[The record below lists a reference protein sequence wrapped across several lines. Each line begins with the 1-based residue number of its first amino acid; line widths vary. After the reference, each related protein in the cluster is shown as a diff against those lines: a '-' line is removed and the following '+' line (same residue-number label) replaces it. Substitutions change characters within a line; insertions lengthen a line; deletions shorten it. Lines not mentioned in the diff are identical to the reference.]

1 MLPAVLRLAMRSA
14 LAHWRRFVLT
24 TVAVIVGVAFVVGSF
39 VLTDSLRASI
49 DRLLADAVSST
60 DLVVRAAPEAG
71 AGRGGLGAALGSSRV
86 GIDAGLVDVVRA
98 VPGVANADGAVGG
111 AAQLLDK
118 ANQAARFD
126 FSFVSNWPEHP
137 GMAALRLVAG
147 VAPSG
152 PGQVVVDTATATDR
166 GLHLGSR
173 VRIGTERGIAEA
185 TVVGLA
191 QRGGG
196 TLGAAGTILAF
207 TQQRATQLVGRP
219 GEVDGINVR
228 ITPGA
233 RLGAVRASIQR
244 AVGPTVSVLDA
255 DALLND
261 ARARI
266 QERLSTFTGLLLG
279 FAAVTLFVSAFL
291 IWNTFS
297 IVIAQ
302 RTRELALLRAVGA
315 SAGQVSRAVIGEGL
329 IVGIV
334 ATALGIGAGV
344 LVALGLERLLGAFG
358 AVLPTDVLDLAP
370 RTVVVAVVVGLGVTL
385 VSVVGPARRSTR
397 IPPIAAISLA
407 TLPPPPRAGRSL
419 GFGLG
424 AIALGLLAGVRGF
437 LVGRHL
443 ASSDVAVR
451 RLIWI
456 ALGAALVFIG
466 MASLARYL
474 TRPVVGTLGRPLR
487 RFGAMPSELAGR
499 NALRNPRRTAS
510 TASALM
516 IGLALVT
523 TTLVMGA
530 SVKTAYGGALRASI
544 RADVVVEADGIVP
557 FGADVLASFGRV
569 AGVDEAVPIDE
580 ARATLAPAT
589 VERSRPQGRTSARRE
604 RMGISTADLARLPDV
619 LDPALV
625 AGGLPK
631 DDRHLAVSRSFAD
644 ENRLGVGSAV
654 VVVAGGPAGP
664 GSASRPATRTFVV
677 SGIFE
682 RDEVLDDSVGLP
694 GAVTG
699 LPGVEP
705 STELVLVRT
714 AAAADPS
721 TVARRLG
728 AVAAAVPNS
737 SSAVTDRYVDEQTGA
752 LDLVL
757 GIVDVLLFFAVLVA
771 AMGIANTLGLSVV
784 ERTRELGLLRA
795 VGMERR
801 AVSRMVRVEGVLVA
815 LFGGVLGMAVGL
827 AFGIAVAEAL
837 PADSAQLTIP
847 IGRLVALFAV
857 AGLLGVVA
865 AALPARRAARLDV
878 LDAIAEE

>member
-1 MLPAVLRLAMRSA
+1 MRSA
-14 LAHWRRFVLT
+14 RAHWRRFVLT
-24 TVAVIVGVAFVVGSF
+24 TVAVVVGVAFVVGSF

-49 DRLLADAVSST
+49 DRLLADAVSAT
-60 DLVVRAAPEAG
+60 DLVVRAPPQAG
-71 AGRGGLGAALGSSRV
+71 AARGGLGAALGSSRV
-86 GIDAGLVDVVRA
+86 GIDAGLVGVVRS
-98 VPGVANADGAVGG
+98 VPGVATADAAVGG
-111 AAQLLDK
+111 PAQLLDK
-118 ANQAARFD
+118 ADQARRFD
-126 FSFVSNWPEHP
+126 FSFVSNWPDHP
-137 GMAALRLVAG
+137 TMAALRLVAG
-147 VAPSG
+147 TAPSG
-152 PGQVVVDTATATDR
+152 PGQVVVDTATAADR

-173 VRIGTERGIAEA
+173 VRVGTQRGIATA

-207 TQQRATQLVGRP
+207 TQERATELVGRP
-219 GEVDGINVR
+219 GEVDGVNVR
-228 ITPGA
+228 IAAGA
-233 RLGAVRASIQR
+233 RLDEVRAAVQR
-244 AVGPTVSVLDA
+244 AVGPNVSVLDA
-255 DALLND
+255 DALLTD

-266 QERLSTFTGLLLG
+266 QDRLSTFTGLLLG

-315 SAGQVSRAVIGEGL
+315 SSRQVSGAVVGEGL
-329 IVGIV
+329 IVGVV

-344 LVALGLERLLGAFG
+344 LVAIGLEHLLGAFG
-358 AVLPTDVLDLAP
+358 AVLPTDVLELAP
-370 RTVVVAVVVGLGVTL
+370 RTVVVAVAVGLGVTL

-397 IPPIAAISLA
+397 IPPIAAISMA

-443 ASSDVAVR
+443 ATSDVAAR

-456 ALGAALVFIG
+456 AVGAALLFIG
-466 MASLARYL
+466 FASLARYL
-474 TRPVVGTLGRPLR
+474 TRPVVGALRRPLR
-487 RFGAMPSELAGR
+487 RLGRMPSDLAGR
-499 NALRNPRRTAS
+499 NAVRNPRRTAS

-557 FGADVLASFGRV
+557 LDDATVAAFRRT
-569 AGVDEAVPIDE
+569 AGVADAVPLDE
-580 ARATLAPAT
+580 ARAVLAPAT
-589 VERSRPQGRTSARRE
+589 VERSRAPGRHSPRRE
-604 RMGISTADLARLPDV
+604 RMGISTADLARLPSV
-619 LDPALV
+619 LDPSFV
-625 AGGLPK
+625 DGGWPR
-631 DDRHLAVSRSFAD
+631 DDRHLAVSRSFAE
-644 ENRLGVGSAV
+644 ENRLGVGSTV
-654 VVVAGGPAGP
+654 EVLAGGPAGP
-664 GSASRPATRTFVV
+664 SGASRPATRSFVV

-682 RDEVLDDSVGLP
+682 HDEVLDDSVGLP
-694 GAVTG
+694 GAVVG

-705 STELVLVRT
+705 STELALVRT
-714 AAAADPS
+714 APGADAAA
-721 TVARRLG
+721 VARRLG
-728 AVAAAVPNS
+728 ALAASIPNS

-752 LDLVL
+752 LDVVL

-771 AMGIANTLGLSVV
+771 AMGIANTLSLSVV

-801 AVSRMVRVEGVLVA
+801 AVGRMVRVEGVLVA
-815 LFGGVLGMAVGL
+815 LFGGVLGMVVGL
-827 AFGIAVAEAL
+827 AFGVAVAEAV
-837 PADSAQLTIP
+837 PADSAQLTLP
-847 IGRLVALFAV
+847 IGRLVALFVV
-857 AGLLGVVA
+857 AGMLGVVA

-878 LDAIAEE
+878 LDAIAQE